1 MRRRP
6 LPSPYRS
13 AAECPASLDVY
24 VAPGASRYL
33 DFSTNSQ
40 LGATVKTNDGG
51 AWLSVALDGTGSF
64 RFSFP
69 YRIHLAPTAAMEPAT
84 YNGLITTAGSSF
96 AADNKAIPVTMR
108 VTTQPIAQAST
119 GLLHVRLAQGAPVY
133 VTDITLTNLGQ
144 GTCIFRM
151 PRRPAP
157 PGSLRVLLSRRTD
170 PGDCQAHHRSQRSL
184 TRHLQGRNRP
194 HLECRCLRGRARR
207 YEQPHRAGG
216 AGSGRSEER
225 RVGEECR
232 SRWS

>member
-69 YRIHLAPTAAMEPAT
+69 YRSEEHTSEL
-84 YNGLITTAGSSF
+84 
-96 AADNKAIPVTMR
+96 
-108 VTTQPIAQAST
+108 Q
-119 GLLHVRLAQGAPVY
+119 
-133 VTDITLTNLGQ
+133 
-144 GTCIFRM
+144 
-151 PRRPAP
+151 
-157 PGSLRVLLSRRTD
+157 SLRHLVCRLL
-170 PGDCQAHHRSQRSL
+170 
-184 TRHLQGRNRP
+184 
-194 HLECRCLRGRARR
+194 LEKMSNVFMWQL
-207 YEQPHRAGG
+207 
-216 AGSGRSEER
+216 
-225 RVGEECR
+225 
-232 SRWS
+232 

>member
-69 YRIHLAPTAAMEPAT
+69 YRIHLAPTAAMGPAT

-144 GTCIFRM
+144 GT
-151 PRRPAP
+151 
-157 PGSLRVLLSRRTD
+157 L
-170 PGDCQAHHRSQRSL
+170 
-184 TRHLQGRNRP
+184 HLQD
-194 HLECRCLRGRARR
+194 AKTS
-207 YEQPHRAGG
+207 G
-216 AGSGRSEER
+216 AAWITAASYSRSEEHTS
-225 RVGEECR
+225 ELQ
-232 SRWS
+232 S